1 MNSDE
6 IPFCGFHQYLE
17 VGECL
22 QALVPGVGMLT
33 QRWPH
38 GYQVMA
44 AAWVSPELS
53 ASYLSRTQAGAR
65 QGTALLGEN
74 GAETNHPVGMRPIY
88 FPFTHHTWDQP
99 GGG

>member
-1 MNSDE
+1 MSPSPCSWCGDAHTE
-6 IPFCGFHQYLE
+6 VASRIP
-17 VGECL
+17 
-22 QALVPGVGMLT
+22 
-33 QRWPH
+33 
-38 GYQVMA
+38 VMA

-74 GAETNHPVGMRPIY
+74 GAETSHPVGMRPIY